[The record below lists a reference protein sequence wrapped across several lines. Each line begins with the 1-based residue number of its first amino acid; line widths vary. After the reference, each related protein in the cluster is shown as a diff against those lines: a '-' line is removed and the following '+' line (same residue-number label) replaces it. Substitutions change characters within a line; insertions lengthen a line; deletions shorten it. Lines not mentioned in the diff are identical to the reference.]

1 MELGTKLIYNNNDDN
16 HKNSKKLAPVSSL
29 TIASD
34 LLIKQSRTKHIN
46 FVRLCYLFFVFI
58 LFLYLSV
65 RKCWQLRNQ
74 SVSF

>member
-34 LLIKQSRTKHIN
+34 RLLKQSRTKHIN

-65 RKCWQLRNQ
+65 RRCWQLRNQ